1 MRLIIFFS
9 ISLVLILA
17 SCITTKETVVKQ
29 VISEIIKGK
38 VQKTIFNDEKSDS
51 TTCAIDYSF
60 FAPSKMV
67 YRDSV
72 NQKIKKH
79 LIRFTQFGSG
89 TIGNLPLSNS
99 FFQTQLDSF
108 ASLCSSEEDYD
119 EDMNHL
125 WELESVIEIEDSHEI
140 FVQLQVTSWSYTGG
154 AHGNGATKT
163 WLVDKMTAK
172 DLLLEDVFSEL
183 DSVTAIGESYFR
195 KLYELEPDANLDD
208 AGFWFENNRFHLND
222 NFSIVGDK
230 IVFLYNSYEIA
241 PYSAGETVIEMQLE
255 EIRNYLKIKI

>member
-1 MRLIIFFS
+1 MRLIIFFL
-9 ISLVLILA
+9 IGVVLTLA
-17 SCITTKETVVKQ
+17 SCGTSKETALEQ
-29 VISEIIKGK
+29 VISDIIKGK

-79 LIRFTQFGSG
+79 VARFTQLE
-89 TIGNLPLSNS
+89 IGAMDKLTLSNS
-99 FFQTQLDSF
+99 FFQAQLDSF
-108 ASLCSSEEDYD
+108 AFLCASEDDYD

-125 WELESVIEIEDSHEI
+125 WELESIIEIEDSREI
-140 FVQLQVTSWSYTGG
+140 FVQLQITAWSYTGG
-154 AHGNGATKT
+154 AHGNGATRT
-163 WLVDKMTAK
+163 WLVDKVTAK
-172 DLLLEDVFSEL
+172 DLLLEDVFSDL
-183 DSVTAIGESYFR
+183 DVVTAIGESYFR
-195 KLYELEPDANLDD
+195 KLHELEPDANLDD